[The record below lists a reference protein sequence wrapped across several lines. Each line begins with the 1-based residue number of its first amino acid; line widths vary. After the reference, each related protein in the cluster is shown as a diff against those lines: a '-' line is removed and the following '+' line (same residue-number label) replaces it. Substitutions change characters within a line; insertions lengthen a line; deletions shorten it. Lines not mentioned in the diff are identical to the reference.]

1 MMAST
6 GMSSRALVTGA
17 TSGIGRAFAIELAR
31 RGHALVLVA
40 RTQPSLEELVGELT
54 GGGHEIL
61 AADLAD
67 PDGCARVAERL
78 EREQDPVDLLVN
90 AAGLGT
96 SGSYP
101 DVDLNYEEAQLSV
114 NVTAVL
120 RLSWAAA
127 SAMRRR
133 RRGAIVNIASTAAIW
148 SVGTYAASKAWVLR
162 ATEGLATALA
172 DEPVAVLCVIPGFTR
187 TEFHRRSGVD
197 NSGVSRWLW
206 LSPERVVHD
215 ALEALAAGRT
225 ACLPGRQYRLLVPI
239 IGRLPMGARRWI
251 LGRLAPLKPDPA
263 TSARGAGG

>member
-1 MMAST
+1 M
-6 GMSSRALVTGA
+6 TGA

-40 RTQPSLEELVGELT
+40 RDQTSLQQLAGELN
-54 GGGHEIL
+54 GGGHEVL
-61 AADLAD
+61 AADLAER
-67 PDGCARVAERL
+67 DGCDRVSERL
-78 EREQDPVDLLVN
+78 ERDQDAVDLLVN

-101 DVDLNYEEAQLSV
+101 DVDLSSEKAQLSV

-120 RLSWAAA
+120 GLSWAAA
-127 SAMRRR
+127 RAMRRR

-148 SVGTYAASKAWVLR
+148 SVGTYAASKVWVLR
-162 ATEGLATALA
+162 ATEGLAIALA

-197 NSGVSRWLW
+197 NSGVSPWLW

-215 ALEALAAGRT
+215 ALDALGAGRT
-225 ACLPGRQYRLLVPI
+225 VCVPGRQYRLLVPI

-251 LGRLAPLKPDPA
+251 LGRLAPLKPDPTA
-263 TSARGAGG
+263 GARGTTDR